1 MYTSGMKTTSSPQ
14 ADWREYRRRQ
24 AVVLSQEGWTVGT
37 IATALGVTHGAVSQ
51 WLKAAREG
59 GEDAL
64 RHRPPPGPTRKLT
77 DAQRGELATLL
88 DGGAEAA
95 GLQGDYWTLPRI
107 GTVIQRTFGV
117 TYSESHLSRLVRA
130 LGFSVQV
137 PERRATQR
145 DEEAIAVWKEERL
158 PTLKKGRS
166 QQARQPVS
174 GWTRVPST
182 PSRHG

>member
-1 MYTSGMKTTSSPQ
+1 MSSSPSAQ

-24 AVVLSQEGWTVGT
+24 ALVLSQEGWTVGT

-64 RHRPPPGPTRKLT
+64 AHHPAPGPAHKLT
-77 DAQRGELATLL
+77 DAERAELATLL
-88 DGGAEAA
+88 DGRAEAA
-95 GLQGDYWTLPRI
+95 GLLGDYWTLPRI
-107 GTVIQRTFGV
+107 GTVIERTFGV
-117 TYSESHLSRLVRA
+117 RYSASHLSRLVRA

-145 DEEAIAVWKEERL
+145 DEEAIAAWKDERL
-158 PTLKKGRS
+158 PTLKKGQS
-166 QQARQPVS
+166 KQATRRWF
-174 GWTRVPST
+174 GWTRVPSL
-182 PSRHG
+182 PSPLG